1 MDKELISINHPKYGT
16 VFFVYKN
23 EKIFVI
29 GSEIERLFKYRCIQG
44 SSLEKQKKH
53 RISGKVVSF
62 NLNRTR
68 YDFFLR
74 DKYHSFCKKNSPC
87 VYINDFLGFLKNSR
101 PVSKVQKTRKAIIDF
116 LGDVLGSF
124 EMKKGMDAIY
134 SGMNAEQK
142 MTVYTSMFQE
152 WRDNISGIE
161 NKFKSIMAE
170 MDEQKKQ
177 IDAKDRSIFV
187 LRDKIKELE
196 EQNAQLKSQ
205 LEDQTKLNK
214 VIGSFVQDWTALN
227 NATV

>member
-1 MDKELISINHPKYGT
+1 
-16 VFFVYKN
+16 
-23 EKIFVI
+23 
-29 GSEIERLFKYRCIQG
+29 
-44 SSLEKQKKH
+44 
-53 RISGKVVSF
+53 
-62 NLNRTR
+62 
-68 YDFFLR
+68 
-74 DKYHSFCKKNSPC
+74 
-87 VYINDFLGFLKNSR
+87 
-101 PVSKVQKTRKAIIDF
+101 
-116 LGDVLGSF
+116 
-124 EMKKGMDAIY
+124 MKKGMDAIY
-134 SGMNAEQK
+134 SRMNAEQK

-205 LEDQTKLNK
+205 LENQTKLNK
-214 VIGSFVQDWTALN
+214 AIGSFVQDWTALN